1 MLNHNGL
8 NWKKE
13 TQDFNNKKLCSASTL
28 TLLRTHDKS
37 ETNEMVKHADERSN
51 EKLRRIQEGNG
62 INQAALEHSVCWTVL
77 SR

>member
-1 MLNHNGL
+1 MISHNGL

-13 TQDFNNKKLCSASTL
+13 TQDFNSKKQRSASAL
-28 TLLRTHDKS
+28 TLLQTHDKS
-37 ETNEMVKHADERSN
+37 ETNAMVKHADERSN